1 MINDDEYE
9 HLEILLAP
17 YVRPIRVGILVTL
30 DVQRGSQTLWTAEED
45 TTV

>member
-17 YVRPIRVGILVTL
+17 YVRPIWVGILITL
-30 DVQRGSQTLWTAEED
+30 DVQRGAQALWTAEEHA
-45 TTV
+45 TR

>member
-17 YVRPIRVGILVTL
+17 HVRPIRVGILVTL
-30 DVQRGSQTLWTAEED
+30 DMQRGPQSLWTAEEHA
-45 TTV
+45 TV